1 MIPLCTHFLKPW
13 SSTDTVYVPG
23 MRNGAAKLPLASL
36 TTDTDVPLSRSSML
50 TCAPGIGWPAG
61 SVTVPTMLPVV
72 TCASISTGHETD
84 ARTTSTSAVAAR
96 LTATKLMA
104 ASLGVAPRTK
114 SHGGRPNLG
123 TRTAPAEVLPGVGGT
138 PDIGCWPDAGSEAQR
153 ALAHVRR
160 QRYDR

>member
-1 MIPLCTHFLKPW
+1 
-13 SSTDTVYVPG
+13 

-72 TCASISTGHETD
+72 TCALTSNGREAD
-84 ARTTSTSAVAAR
+84 ARTTSTSAVTAR
-96 LTATKLMA
+96 LTVTTLMA

-114 SHGGRPNLG
+114 SHGDRPNLEA
-123 TRTAPAEVLPGVGGT
+123 RTGPAEGSSRVDGT
-138 PDIGCWPDAGSEAQR
+138 PEIGCWRDAGSDAGSEAQAR
-153 ALAHVRR
+153 VAHVRR
-160 QRYDR
+160 QRYDRCRTVVKHGP

>member
-1 MIPLCTHFLKPW
+1 MTPLCTHFLKPW
-13 SSTDTVYVPG
+13 SSTETVYVPG

-36 TTDTDVPLSRSSML
+36 TTDTDVPLSKSSML

-72 TCASISTGHETD
+72 TCASASNGRETD

-96 LTATKLMA
+96 LTVTTRMA

-114 SHGGRPNLG
+114 SHGDRPNLDAR
-123 TRTAPAEVLPGVGGT
+123 TRFFQGRRNAR
-138 PDIGCWPDAGSEAQR
+138 IGCWADAGSGAGSEAQ
-153 ALAHVRR
+153 
-160 QRYDR
+160 